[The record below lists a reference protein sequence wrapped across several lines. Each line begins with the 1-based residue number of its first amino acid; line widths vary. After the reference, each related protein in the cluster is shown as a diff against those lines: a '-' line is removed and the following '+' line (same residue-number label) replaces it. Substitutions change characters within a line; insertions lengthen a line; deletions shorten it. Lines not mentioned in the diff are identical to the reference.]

1 MRPAGSGSVYWLEG
15 KQMKRLNVIV
25 VRAIAVGAVSAAIL
39 AGSALAV
46 QAQTPTLGEV
56 AKKEADRRKA
66 QPPAGK
72 VYTNKDLPASAQTP
86 AGAPGAGA
94 AAPVDP
100 VAAATAEKP
109 AEQKPQGEAKPEGE
123 VKPEPAGEQK
133 DEAWWKNRIMSTREE
148 LRRNEMFAEALQTRI
163 NALSRDYTSRDNPAQ
178 RRQIGQDRADALS
191 ELNRVKA
198 DVERGKK
205 QIADIEE
212 EARKAG
218 VPPGWLR

>member
-1 MRPAGSGSVYWLEG
+1 
-15 KQMKRLNVIV
+15 MKRLTVIV
-25 VRAIAVGAVSAAIL
+25 TRAVALAAVSAAIL
-39 AGSALAV
+39 AGSAPVV

-72 VYTNKDLPASAQTP
+72 VYTNKDLPASAQKNPGDP
-86 AGAPGAGA
+86 ASGPGT

-109 AEQKPQGEAKPEGE
+109 AEQKPEGE
-123 VKPEPAGEQK
+123 VKPEPAGEQKPEPAGEQK

-178 RRQIGQDRADALS
+178 RARIGQDRAEALS
-191 ELNRVKA
+191 ELSRVKQ

>member
-1 MRPAGSGSVYWLEG
+1 
-15 KQMKRLNVIV
+15 MKRLTVIV
-25 VRAIAVGAVSAAIL
+25 ARAVALGAVTAAIL
-39 AGSALAV
+39 GGSALAV

-56 AKKEADRRKA
+56 AKKEANRRKA
-66 QPPAGK
+66 QPAAGK
-72 VYTNKDLPASAQTP
+72 VYTNKDLPPSAQTP
-86 AGAPGAGA
+86 AAASGPGT

-109 AEQKPQGEAKPEGE
+109 AEPKPEGEAKPEGE
-123 VKPEPAGEQK
+123 TK
-133 DEAWWKNRIMSTREE
+133 DEAWWKNRMMSTREE

-178 RRQIGQDRADALS
+178 RRQIGQDRAESLS
-191 ELNRVKA
+191 ELNRVKQ

-205 QIADIEE
+205 QIADLEE

>member
-1 MRPAGSGSVYWLEG
+1 MRGLIT
-15 KQMKRLNVIV
+15 RV
-25 VRAIAVGAVSAAIL
+25 VALGTLSAAIL
-39 AGSALAV
+39 GGSAAAV
-46 QAQTPTLGEV
+46 RAQTPTLGEV

-66 QPPAGK
+66 QPSAGK
-72 VYTNKDLPASAQTP
+72 VYTNKDLPASAQVP
-86 AGAPGAGA
+86 ATGAPASGQQTAT
-94 AAPVDP
+94 PVDP
-100 VAAATAEKP
+100 VAAATAQKP
-109 AEQKPQGEAKPEGE
+109 ADAKPEGE
-123 VKPEPAGEQK
+123 AKAAGETKPEGETK

-178 RRQIGQDRADALS
+178 RRQIGQERAESLS
-191 ELNRVKA
+191 ELSRVKQ

-205 QIADIEE
+205 EIADIEE

>member
-1 MRPAGSGSVYWLEG
+1 
-15 KQMKRLNVIV
+15 MKRLTVIV
-25 VRAIAVGAVSAAIL
+25 ARAVALGAVTAAIL
-39 AGSALAV
+39 GGSALTV

-66 QPPAGK
+66 QPAAGK
-72 VYTNKDLPASAQTP
+72 VYTNKDLPPSTQAP
-86 AGAPGAGA
+86 AAPSGAGTG
-94 AAPVDP
+94 APVDP

-109 AEQKPQGEAKPEGE
+109 AEPKPEGE
-123 VKPEPAGEQK
+123 AKPEPAGEQK
-133 DEAWWKNRIMSTREE
+133 DEAWWKNRMMSTREE

-163 NALSRDYTSRDNPAQ
+163 NSLSRDYTSRDNPAQ
-178 RRQIGQDRADALS
+178 RRQIGQERAESLS
-191 ELNRVKA
+191 ELNRVKS

>member
-1 MRPAGSGSVYWLEG
+1 
-15 KQMKRLNVIV
+15 MKRLNVIV

-86 AGAPGAGA
+86 AGAAAP

-100 VAAATAEKP
+100 VAAATAAKP
-109 AEQKPQGEAKPEGE
+109 AEQKPEGEAKPEGE
-123 VKPEPAGEQK
+123 VKDEP
-133 DEAWWKNRIMSTREE
+133 WWKNRIMSTREE

>member
-1 MRPAGSGSVYWLEG
+1 
-15 KQMKRLNVIV
+15 MKRVTVIV
-25 VRAIAVGAVSAAIL
+25 ARVVALAAVSTAML
-39 AGSALAV
+39 AGSATTAR
-46 QAQTPTLGEV
+46 AQTPTLGEV
-56 AKKEADRRKA
+56 ARKEADRRKA
-66 QPPAGK
+66 QPPAGR
-72 VYTNKDLPASAQTP
+72 VYTNKDLPASAQKNPGEST
-86 AGAPGAGA
+86 APEA

-109 AEQKPQGEAKPEGE
+109 GEQKPAEAKPEGE
-123 VKPEPAGEQK
+123 TK
-133 DEAWWKNRIMSTREE
+133 DEAWWKNRMMSTREE

-178 RRQIGQDRADALS
+178 RRQIGQDRAEALS
-191 ELNRVKA
+191 ELNRVKG
-198 DVERGKK
+198 DVDRGKK

>member
-1 MRPAGSGSVYWLEG
+1 MRRLFVSVA
-15 KQMKRLNVIV
+15 RV
-25 VRAIAVGAVSAAIL
+25 VALGTASAAIL
-39 AGSALAV
+39 AGSATAV

-56 AKKEADRRKA
+56 ARKEAERRKA
-66 QPPAGK
+66 QPSGGK

-86 AGAPGAGA
+86 SA
-94 AAPVDP
+94 AASGQDTASPVDP
-100 VAAATAEKP
+100 VAAATAQKP
-109 AEQKPQGEAKPEGE
+109 AESKPEGAAKPEGE
-123 VKPEPAGEQK
+123 PKPDGEVK

-163 NALSRDYTSRDNPAQ
+163 NALGRDYTSRDNPAQ
-178 RRQIGQDRADALS
+178 RRQIGQDRAEALS
-191 ELNRVKA
+191 ELNRVKQ

>member
-1 MRPAGSGSVYWLEG
+1 
-15 KQMKRLNVIV
+15 MKRLIVIV
-25 VRAIAVGAVSAAIL
+25 ARAVAPGAVSAAIL
-39 AGSALAV
+39 AGSALTV

-66 QPPAGK
+66 QPAAGK
-72 VYTNKDLPASAQTP
+72 VYTNKDLPPSAQTP
-86 AGAPGAGA
+86 AAAPPSGPET

-100 VAAATAEKP
+100 VAAATGEKP
-109 AEQKPQGEAKPEGE
+109 AEPKPEGE
-123 VKPEPAGEQK
+123 TK
-133 DEAWWKNRIMSTREE
+133 DEAWWKNRMASAREE

-178 RRQIGQDRADALS
+178 RRQIGQERAEALS
-191 ELNRVKA
+191 ELNRVKQE
-198 DVERGKK
+198 VERGKK

>member
-1 MRPAGSGSVYWLEG
+1 MRGLIT
-15 KQMKRLNVIV
+15 RV
-25 VRAIAVGAVSAAIL
+25 VALGTLSAAIL
-39 AGSALAV
+39 GGSAAAV
-46 QAQTPTLGEV
+46 RGQTPTLGEV

-66 QPPAGK
+66 QPSAGK
-72 VYTNKDLPASAQTP
+72 VYTNKDLPASAQVP
-86 AGAPGAGA
+86 ATGAPASGQQTAT
-94 AAPVDP
+94 PVDP
-100 VAAATAEKP
+100 VAAATA
-109 AEQKPQGEAKPEGE
+109 QKPVDAKPEGE
-123 VKPEPAGEQK
+123 AKAAGETKPEGETK

-178 RRQIGQDRADALS
+178 RRQIGQERAESLS
-191 ELNRVKA
+191 ELSRVKQ

-205 QIADIEE
+205 EIADIEE

>member
-1 MRPAGSGSVYWLEG
+1 MRRLITSVA
-15 KQMKRLNVIV
+15 RV
-25 VRAIAVGAVSAAIL
+25 VALGTMSAAIL
-39 AGSALAV
+39 GGSAAAV
-46 QAQTPTLGEV
+46 RAQTPTLGEV

-66 QPPAGK
+66 QPSAGK
-72 VYTNKDLPASAQTP
+72 VYTNKDLPASAQAP
-86 AGAPGAGA
+86 ATGAPASGRETAP
-94 AAPVDP
+94 PVDP
-100 VAAATAEKP
+100 VAAATAQKP
-109 AEQKPQGEAKPEGE
+109 ADAKPEGE
-123 VKPEPAGEQK
+123 AKAEGETKPEGETK
-133 DEAWWKNRIMSTREE
+133 DEAWWKNRVMSTREE

-178 RRQIGQDRADALS
+178 RRQIGQERAESLS
-191 ELNRVKA
+191 ELSRVKQ